1 MGGAY
6 PVAWGTV
13 MCWANQSPC
22 SGIGTSRPREWAADS
37 SSLGAG
43 AAIVAVSKQE
53 LWGTRNYN
61 EAVNENENKIIIVIK
76 IKANFC

>member
-1 MGGAY
+1 MGGAN

-22 SGIGTSRPREWAADS
+22 SGNGTSRLREWAADS

-43 AAIVAVSKQE
+43 TAIEAVSKQE

-61 EAVNENENKIIIVIK
+61 ESVNENEKE
-76 IKANFC
+76 